1 MSEVEVMP
9 ELKQIVGAMLF
20 AAKAPLA
27 LAEMRKILLQT
38 GEVYG
43 GEYKEFAKLKETDI
57 AAAVQ
62 QLAADLIQ
70 ARAGVHVSEVASG
83 FRLNNDAG
91 CGPWLRILLDK
102 GRAQRLSK
110 PALETLAIIAYRQ
123 PVTRGEI
130 EGVRGVAVD
139 AIIRNLMELQLIKI
153 VGRSELPGRPWL
165 FGTTQKFLESFGL
178 KNMDDMPSIQE
189 LKRIQ
194 SEQEERD
201 IAAAAER
208 AAAETQAQAQM
219 NLNENPATESNAV
232 AGEQTAETKTSEDA
246 EMGVRR
252 EDIDRD
258 YEGER
263 EEDFEEEDEKEEEE
277 EELDEEE
284 EDEEEEE
291 EEEDEDDVEVL
302 DEKEVEAEL
311 GKEVVAEEED
321 DEDDEEDEDEYDDDD
336 DDDDDEEEDEED
348 DEDDDEEDDE
358 EDEDEPAPKKGGGK
372 KSK

>member
-1 MSEVEVMP
+1 MSDVVVMP

-20 AAKAPLA
+20 AAKAPLS
-27 LAEMRKILLQT
+27 LAEMRKILVQT

-43 GEYKEFAKLKETDI
+43 GEYKEFAKLKEADI
-57 AAAVQ
+57 AAAIQ
-62 QLAADLIQ
+62 QLGMDLIA
-70 ARAGVHVSEVASG
+70 ARAGVHVSEIASG

-194 SEQEERD
+194 SEQEERE

-208 AAAETQAQAQM
+208 AAAEAQQPQMDLSEKPAAQTSD
-219 NLNENPATESNAV
+219 A
-232 AGEQTAETKTSEDA
+232 AGEQTTETKTSEEA
-246 EMGVRR
+246 AMGVGR

-258 YEGER
+258 YDGDR
-263 EEDFEEEDEKEEEE
+263 EEDFEEEEEEE
-277 EELDEEE
+277 NDDVVDD
-284 EDEEEEE
+284 DEEEEE
-291 EEEDEDDVEVL
+291 EADEEEEAEDDVEVL
-302 DEKEVEAEL
+302 DEKEVNKEL
-311 GKEVVAEEED
+311 TADAVED
-321 DEDDEEDEDEYDDDD
+321 EDEEDEEDEEDDDEYDEDDDFDEDDDD
-336 DDDDDEEEDEED
+336 DDDDDEDEE
-348 DEDDDEEDDE
+348 EA
-358 EDEDEPAPKKGGGK
+358 APTKGGGK
-372 KSK
+372 KKK

>member
-1 MSEVEVMP
+1 MSDVEVMP

-20 AAKAPLA
+20 AAKTPLS
-27 LAEMRKILLQT
+27 LAEMRKVLVQT

-43 GEYKEFAKLKETDI
+43 GPYKEFASLKEPDI
-57 AAAVQ
+57 AAALQ
-62 QLAADLIQ
+62 QLATDLIT
-70 ARAGVHVSEVASG
+70 ARAGVHISEVANG
-83 FRLNNDAG
+83 FRLHNDAG
-91 CGPWLRILLDK
+91 CGPWLRVLLDK

-178 KNMDDMPSIQE
+178 KNMEDLPSIQE

-194 SEQEERD
+194 AEQEERD
-201 IAAAAER
+201 IEAAAQR
-208 AAAETQAQAQM
+208 AAAEAQQQI
-219 NLNENPATESNAV
+219 NLNEPNAD
-232 AGEQTAETKTSEDA
+232 ASEGTASENKETSTSEETA
-246 EMGVRR
+246 MGISR

-263 EEDFEEEDEKEEEE
+263 EEDFEEEDE
-277 EELDEEE
+277 EE
-284 EDEEEEE
+284 EDE
-291 EEEDEDDVEVL
+291 DVEVL
-302 DEKEVEAEL
+302 DEKEVEKELLAEDV
-311 GKEVVAEEED
+311 EQEEEEED
-321 DEDDEEDEDEYDDDD
+321 DEEEDEDEYEDDDDDEEDEDEEDLEEE
-336 DDDDDEEEDEED
+336 EEEDEE
-348 DEDDDEEDDE
+348 E
-358 EDEDEPAPKKGGGK
+358 EPAPKKGRGK
-372 KSK
+372 K